1 MISSTDSGCIQTSF
15 DKLTGLFDRV
25 WLKMNVQK
33 TVRVV
38 CHPLREFGLW
48 EDKTYTWR
56 MTGVRR
62 DYKERQRERFS
73 CPKCG
78 ENLARGSL
86 ATHCQTEHNVAKGVP
101 AQEG

>member
-56 MTGVRR
+56 MDAGGP
-62 DYKERQRERFS
+62 DFALHIQ
-73 CPKCG
+73 CG
-78 ENLARGSL
+78 GGRSGPPLIIPGGGRGW
-86 ATHCQTEHNVAKGVP
+86 GR
-101 AQEG
+101 